1 MNDVQSRSLN
11 KQDGMAYKSGFI
23 TIIGSPNVGKSTLMN
38 YMVGQKIS
46 IVSDRAQTTRN
57 KIMGVVSRKDYQ
69 IIFIDTPGVTAPK
82 NRLGEYMLKVAYDA
96 LNEVEAVLLIFDAS
110 RGIREKDE
118 LLLSQ
123 IKSRIKS
130 TPVIAAINKTDIV
143 SLGDIDEI
151 TERISKEDWIR
162 EIIPISAGTGRNVDR
177 LEKLIE
183 GYLTEGPQ
191 YFPDDMVTDQPM
203 WHICSEMIRENS
215 LNLLRDEIPHGIGV
229 GIDKISLRD
238 DGIHDVFATIY
249 CERDT
254 HKGIIIGK
262 GGSMLKRIG
271 SDARHDIEWLFG
283 TKVNLQLWV
292 KVRPDWRNSALALKE
307 FGFDPNF

>member
-1 MNDVQSRSLN
+1 
-11 KQDGMAYKSGFI
+11 MAYKSGFI

-38 YMVGQKIS
+38 LMVGQKIS

-57 KIMGVVSRKDYQ
+57 KILGVVSRKDYQ

-96 LNEVEAVLLIFDAS
+96 INEVEAVLLMIDAS
-110 RGIREKDE
+110 KGIKEKDE

-123 IKSRIKS
+123 LRDRVGR
-130 TPVIAAINKTDIV
+130 TPVIAAINKTDLV

-151 TERISKEDWIR
+151 TERLQREEWISS
-162 EIIPISAGTGRNVDR
+162 IIPISAANGRNVDK
-177 LEKLIE
+177 LEKAIFE
-183 GYLTEGPQ
+183 YLVEGPQ

-203 WHICSEMIRENS
+203 WAICSEMIRENV
-215 LNLLRDEIPHGIGV
+215 LKLLRQEIPHGIGV
-229 GIDKISLRD
+229 GMDKIQLRD
-238 DGIHDVFATIY
+238 DGIHDVLATIY
-249 CERDT
+249 CERES
-254 HKGIIIGK
+254 HKGIVIGRN
-262 GGSMLKRIG
+262 GSMLKRIG
-271 SDARHDIEWLFG
+271 TESRHDIEWLFG

-292 KVRPDWRNSALALKE
+292 KVRPDWRNSASALRE

>member
-1 MNDVQSRSLN
+1 
-11 KQDGMAYKSGFI
+11 MAYKSGFI

-38 YMVGQKIS
+38 LMVGQKIS

-57 KIMGVVSRKDYQ
+57 KILGVVSRKDYQ

-96 LNEVEAVLLIFDAS
+96 INEVEAVLLMIDAS
-110 RGIREKDE
+110 KGIKEKDE

-123 IKSRIKS
+123 LRDRVGR
-130 TPVIAAINKTDIV
+130 TPVIAAINKTDLV

-151 TERISKEDWIR
+151 TERLQREEWISS
-162 EIIPISAGTGRNVDR
+162 IIPISAANGRNVDK
-177 LEKLIE
+177 LEKAIFE
-183 GYLTEGPQ
+183 YLVEGPQ

-203 WHICSEMIRENS
+203 WAICSEMIRENV
-215 LNLLRDEIPHGIGV
+215 LKLLRQEIPHGIGV
-229 GIDKISLRD
+229 GIDKIQLRD
-238 DGIHDVFATIY
+238 DGIHDVLATIY
-249 CERDT
+249 CERES
-254 HKGIIIGK
+254 HKGIVIGRN
-262 GGSMLKRIG
+262 GSMLKRIG
-271 SDARHDIEWLFG
+271 TESRHDIEWLFG

-292 KVRPDWRNSALALKE
+292 KVRPDWRNSASALRE

>member
-1 MNDVQSRSLN
+1 MT
-11 KQDGMAYKSGFI
+11 YKSGFV

-96 LNEVEAVLLIFDAS
+96 LNEVEAVLLMFDAS
-110 RGIREKDE
+110 KGIREKDE

-123 IKSRIKS
+123 IKIKIRN

-151 TERISKEDWIR
+151 TERLSKEEWISK
-162 EIIPISAGTGRNVDR
+162 IILISAETGRNVDR
-177 LEKLIE
+177 LERIIE

-203 WHICSEMIRENS
+203 WSICSEMIRENA
-215 LNLLRDEIPHGIGV
+215 LKLLHDEIPHGIGV
-229 GIDKISLRD
+229 GIDKIKLRE
-238 DGIHDVFATIY
+238 DGIHDVFATVY
-249 CERDT
+249 CERET

-271 SDARHDIEWLFG
+271 SEARHDIEWLFG
-283 TKVNLQLWV
+283 TKVNLQLWI
-292 KVRPDWRNSALALKE
+292 KVRPDWRNSASALKE

>member
-1 MNDVQSRSLN
+1 MT
-11 KQDGMAYKSGFI
+11 YKSGFI

-82 NRLGEYMLKVAYDA
+82 NRLGEYMLKIAYDA
-96 LNEVEAVLLIFDAS
+96 LNEVEAVLLMFDAS
-110 RGIREKDE
+110 KGIREKDE

-123 IKSRIKS
+123 IKNRIRN

-151 TERISKEDWIR
+151 TERLSKEEWIS
-162 EIIPISAGTGRNVDR
+162 EIIPISAETGRNVER
-177 LEKLIE
+177 LERIIE
-183 GYLTEGPQ
+183 CYLTEGPQ

-203 WHICSEMIRENS
+203 WSICSEMIRENA
-215 LNLLRDEIPHGIGV
+215 LKLLRDEIPHGIGV
-229 GIDKISLRD
+229 GIDKIKLRE

-249 CERDT
+249 CERET

-271 SDARHDIEWLFG
+271 SEARHDIEWLFG
-283 TKVNLQLWV
+283 TKVNLQLWI
-292 KVRPDWRNSALALKE
+292 KVRPDWRNSASALKE

>member
-1 MNDVQSRSLN
+1 MT
-11 KQDGMAYKSGFI
+11 YKSGFI

-38 YMVGQKIS
+38 LMVGQKIS

-57 KIMGVVSRKDYQ
+57 KILGVVSRKDYQ

-96 LNEVEAVLLIFDAS
+96 INEVEAVLLMIDAS
-110 RGIREKDE
+110 KGIKEKDE

-123 IKSRIKS
+123 LRDKIGR
-130 TPVIAAINKTDIV
+130 TPVIAAINKTDLV

-151 TERISKEDWIR
+151 TERLQREEWISS
-162 EIIPISAGTGRNVDR
+162 IIPISAANGRNVDK
-177 LEKLIE
+177 LEKAIFE
-183 GYLTEGPQ
+183 YLVEGPQ

-203 WHICSEMIRENS
+203 WAICSEMIRENA
-215 LNLLRDEIPHGIGV
+215 LKLLRQEIPHGIGV
-229 GIDKISLRD
+229 GIDKIQLRD
-238 DGIHDVFATIY
+238 DGIHDVLATIY
-249 CERDT
+249 CERES
-254 HKGIIIGK
+254 HKGIVIGRN
-262 GGSMLKRIG
+262 GSMLKRIG
-271 SDARHDIEWLFG
+271 TESRHDIEWLFG

-292 KVRPDWRNSALALKE
+292 KVRPDWRNSASALRE

>member
-1 MNDVQSRSLN
+1 MT
-11 KQDGMAYKSGFI
+11 YKSGFI

-38 YMVGQKIS
+38 LMVGQKIS

-57 KIMGVVSRKDYQ
+57 KILGVVSRKDYQ

-96 LNEVEAVLLIFDAS
+96 INEVEAVLLMIDAS
-110 RGIREKDE
+110 KGIKEKDE

-123 IKSRIKS
+123 LRDKIGK
-130 TPVIAAINKTDIV
+130 TPVIAAINKTDLV

-151 TERISKEDWIR
+151 TERLQREEWISSIV
-162 EIIPISAGTGRNVDR
+162 PISAASGRNVDK
-177 LEKLIE
+177 LEKAIFE
-183 GYLTEGPQ
+183 YLVEGPQ

-203 WHICSEMIRENS
+203 WAICSEMIRENA
-215 LNLLRDEIPHGIGV
+215 LKLLRQEIPHGIGV
-229 GIDKISLRD
+229 GIDKIQLRD
-238 DGIHDVFATIY
+238 DGIHDVLATIY
-249 CERDT
+249 CERES
-254 HKGIIIGK
+254 HKGIVIGRN
-262 GGSMLKRIG
+262 GSMLKRIG
-271 SDARHDIEWLFG
+271 TESRHDIEWLFG

-292 KVRPDWRNSALALKE
+292 KVRPDWRNSASALRE

>member
-1 MNDVQSRSLN
+1 MTYR
-11 KQDGMAYKSGFI
+11 SGFI

-57 KIMGVVSRKDYQ
+57 KIMGVVSRKDHQ

-96 LNEVEAVLLIFDAS
+96 LNEVEAVLLMFDAS
-110 RGIREKDE
+110 KGIREKDE

-123 IKSRIKS
+123 IKNRIRN

-151 TERISKEDWIR
+151 TERLSKEEWIS
-162 EIIPISAGTGRNVDR
+162 EIIPISAETGRNVDR
-177 LEKLIE
+177 LERILE

-203 WHICSEMIRENS
+203 WSICSEMIRENA
-215 LNLLRDEIPHGIGV
+215 LKLLRDEIPHGIGV
-229 GIDKISLRD
+229 GIDKIKLRE

-249 CERDT
+249 CERET

-271 SDARHDIEWLFG
+271 SEARHDIEWLFG
-283 TKVNLQLWV
+283 TKVNLQLWI
-292 KVRPDWRNSALALKE
+292 KVRPDWRNSASALKE

>member
-1 MNDVQSRSLN
+1 M
-11 KQDGMAYKSGFI
+11 GYKSGFV

-38 YMVGQKIS
+38 LMVGQKVS

-57 KIMGVVSRKDYQ
+57 KIMGVVSRRNYQ

-96 LNEVEAVLLIFDAS
+96 VNEVEAVLLMFDAS
-110 RGIREKDE
+110 KGVREKDE
-118 LLLSQ
+118 LLMSQ
-123 IKSRIKS
+123 IKEKIKN
-130 TPVIAAINKTDIV
+130 TPVIAAINKTDLV

-151 TERISKEDWIR
+151 RERLEKESWIKQ
-162 EIIPISAGTGRNVDR
+162 IIPISAETGRNVDK
-177 LEKLIE
+177 LEKLIL
-183 GYLTEGPQ
+183 GYLVEGPQ

-203 WHICSEMIRENS
+203 WSICSEMIRENA
-215 LNLLRDEIPHGIGV
+215 LKLLREEIPHGIGV
-229 GIDKISLRD
+229 GIDKIQLRE

-254 HKGIIIGK
+254 HKGIIIGRN
-262 GGSMLKRIG
+262 GSMLKRIG
-271 SDARHDIEWLFG
+271 SESRHDIEWLFG

-292 KVRPDWRNSALALKE
+292 KVRPDWRNSAAALRE

>member
-1 MNDVQSRSLN
+1 MT
-11 KQDGMAYKSGFI
+11 YKSGFV

-57 KIMGVVSRKDYQ
+57 KIMGVVSRKDHQ

-96 LNEVEAVLLIFDAS
+96 LNEVEAVLLMFDAS
-110 RGIREKDE
+110 KGIREKDE

-123 IKSRIKS
+123 IKNRIRN

-151 TERISKEDWIR
+151 TERLSMEEWIS
-162 EIIPISAGTGRNVDR
+162 EIIPISAETGRNVDR
-177 LEKLIE
+177 LERIIE

-203 WHICSEMIRENS
+203 WSICSEMIRENA
-215 LNLLRDEIPHGIGV
+215 LKLLRDEIPHGIGV
-229 GIDKISLRD
+229 GIDKIKLRE

-249 CERDT
+249 CERET

-271 SDARHDIEWLFG
+271 SEARHDIEWLFG
-283 TKVNLQLWV
+283 TKVNLQLWI
-292 KVRPDWRNSALALKE
+292 KVRPDWRNSASALKE

>member
-1 MNDVQSRSLN
+1 MT
-11 KQDGMAYKSGFI
+11 YKSGFV
-23 TIIGSPNVGKSTLMN
+23 TIIGSPNVGKSTLIN

-57 KIMGVVSRKDYQ
+57 KIMGVVSRKDHQ

-82 NRLGEYMLKVAYDA
+82 NRLGKYMLKVAYDA
-96 LNEVEAVLLIFDAS
+96 LNEVEAVLLMFDAS
-110 RGIREKDE
+110 KGIREKDE

-123 IKSRIKS
+123 IKNRIRN

-151 TERISKEDWIR
+151 TERLSKEEWIS
-162 EIIPISAGTGRNVDR
+162 EIIPISAETGRNVER
-177 LEKLIE
+177 LERIIE
-183 GYLTEGPQ
+183 GYLVEGPQ

-203 WHICSEMIRENS
+203 WSICSEMIRENA
-215 LNLLRDEIPHGIGV
+215 LKLLRDEIPHGIGV
-229 GIDKISLRD
+229 GIDKIKLRE

-249 CERDT
+249 CERET

-271 SDARHDIEWLFG
+271 SEARHDIEWLFG
-283 TKVNLQLWV
+283 TKVNLQLWI
-292 KVRPDWRNSALALKE
+292 KVRPDWRNSASALKE

>member
-1 MNDVQSRSLN
+1 MT
-11 KQDGMAYKSGFI
+11 YKSGFV
-23 TIIGSPNVGKSTLMN
+23 TIIGSPNVGKSTLIN

-57 KIMGVVSRKDYQ
+57 KIMGVVSRKDHQ

-96 LNEVEAVLLIFDAS
+96 LNEVEAVLLMFDAS
-110 RGIREKDE
+110 KGIREKDE

-123 IKSRIKS
+123 IKNRIRN

-143 SLGDIDEI
+143 SLADIDEI
-151 TERISKEDWIR
+151 TERLSKEEWIS
-162 EIIPISAGTGRNVDR
+162 EIIPISAETGRNVER
-177 LEKLIE
+177 LERIIE
-183 GYLTEGPQ
+183 GYLVEGPQ

-203 WHICSEMIRENS
+203 WSICSEMIRENA
-215 LNLLRDEIPHGIGV
+215 LKLLRDEIPHGIGV
-229 GIDKISLRD
+229 GIDKIKLRE

-249 CERDT
+249 CERET

-271 SDARHDIEWLFG
+271 SEARHDIEWLFG
-283 TKVNLQLWV
+283 TKVNLQLWI
-292 KVRPDWRNSALALKE
+292 KVRPDWRNSASALKE